1 MAEIWTSV
9 GEFITGIFGAFSS
22 VINNSTGSVI
32 GLWLITVPIFGLV
45 VSYVGRLVHAGTGKR
60 RRGK

>member
-22 VINNSTGSVI
+22 VISNANGNVI
-32 GLWLITVPIFGLV
+32 GLWLIIVPIFGLV
-45 VSYVGRLVHAGTGKR
+45 VSYVTRLVHAGTGRR

>member
-9 GEFITGIFGAFSS
+9 GEFITGIFGSFGSI
-22 VINNSTGSVI
+22 INNANGTVI
-32 GLWLITVPIFGLV
+32 GMWLITVPIFGLV
-45 VSYVGRLVHAGTGKR
+45 VSYVTRLVHAGTGRR